1 MAVSVEQFYV
11 LISFILAIFV
21 IVAIMVF
28 MRRRRFRFPFYQVL
42 LLVVC
47 AAYFV
52 IKFLESDVIAFL
64 FAWFSVIM
72 AVNVAFSILSFLN
85 IELNEKLAASLM
97 FVAISGGGVLTNIF
111 ILSTPVSLWI
121 KGFALTVLIALHV
134 PFLIAMMAYFKG
146 KRELSKKL
154 LRGLYS
160 SKNPKS

>member
-1 MAVSVEQFYV
+1 MTVSVEQFYV

-21 IVAIMVF
+21 SIVIMALI
-28 MRRRRFRFPFYQVL
+28 RRRRFRFPFYQVL
-42 LLVVC
+42 LLVLFV
-47 AAYFV
+47 AYSV
-52 IKFLESDVIAFL
+52 VKFLESDVTAFL

-72 AVNVAFSILSFLN
+72 AVNVAFSILDFLN
-85 IELNEKLAASLM
+85 IKLNEKLAASLM

-154 LRGLYS
+154 MQDFYS
-160 SKNPKS
+160 GKNSKS